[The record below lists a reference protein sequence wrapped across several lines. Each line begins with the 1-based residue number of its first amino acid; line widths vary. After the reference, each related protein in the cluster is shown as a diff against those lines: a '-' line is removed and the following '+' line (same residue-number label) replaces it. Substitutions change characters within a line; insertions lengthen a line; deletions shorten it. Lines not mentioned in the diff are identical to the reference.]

1 MSEIRE
7 LWPGWETIRVVGKGG
22 FGKVYEV
29 RKMDENAVG
38 DYRSALKVISIP
50 PSEDDYLSYK
60 DDGYDDESIT
70 SIFRNQMS
78 DIEKEFSLMAQ
89 FKGTSHIVSYEE
101 LKIIPNE
108 RSNCWDILIRM
119 ELLTSLPNYY
129 NQKNG
134 LEETEVI
141 RLGMDI
147 CKALE
152 LCGRKGI
159 VHRDIKPQN
168 IFINEFG
175 DYKLGDFGIAR
186 SMEHTTGATKTG
198 TYAYMAPEVYQGKPY
213 NASVD
218 MYSLGLVLYWLLN
231 ERRLPFLPLPP
242 AVPSVSQNDEAQR
255 RRLSGE
261 TLPPP
266 KYGSDA
272 LHAVILQA
280 CACDPKQR
288 FRSIKDM
295 EKALGNLHTE
305 PDEEEDFFWDD
316 EEPETG
322 VLISGAEQSSG
333 ELENIPASEEESKT
347 AAAEDINERK
357 SVSGFAVEEETRTV
371 LAEEERDAASEPAAE
386 DQKTV
391 LADEDLTS
399 VFDDEEDQ
407 GTILESGADKG
418 EETSAVEEERQED
431 VSEPCKGGKNRRRRT
446 LLRDTADDRKET
458 ADQTDE
464 KIQTDGDSRPGPGFR
479 ALGSRAVSMYA
490 GLVFLSMWYA
500 AQRVF
505 GTYLTQSGMIPNG
518 LLYFRIYS
526 LLPIILSIGCT
537 AGLMVN
543 AQKNG
548 REELHNTI
556 HTAVFCSILVGAV
569 FTCAGCIGCLPCGL
583 IFASLIPLAVCGC
596 LFTLL
601 WLRGRTGIPL
611 LILLAVH
618 GGNYLLCS
626 RFLILQ
632 RLHAPGAVAVW
643 TGVSSL
649 CLETLG
655 AALLLAVWNREGG
668 VDRLQIRKLRLYGTE
683 SAVYGKKALPFGILG
698 AAGIL
703 SCVAVFCTGG
713 YGYYNTFSGI
723 LNLYTFSLNG
733 TTAFFGIL
741 SLFLSMT
748 ALASENGSRRKGFW
762 MHTLMGTG
770 FILAL
775 WLFGMAVGTNE
786 MNYALF
792 GMDVAA
798 YATLISIGYLFMA
811 VFYAAAAKLQG
822 QGKTGMTILL
832 CCAGMA
838 AGCLLIGRD
847 WAPEDSC
854 ILKYTAGWM
863 ISMILVL
870 IGTAVINRKKKKT
883 SES

>member
-29 RKMDENAVG
+29 RKMDENVVG

-78 DIEKEFSLMAQ
+78 DIEKEFALMAQ

-101 LKIIPNE
+101 HRIIPNE
-108 RSNCWDILIRM
+108 RTHGWDILIRM

-134 LEETEVI
+134 LEESEVI
-141 RLGMDI
+141 KVGMDI

-261 TLPPP
+261 VLPAP

-288 FRSIKDM
+288 FHSIKDM
-295 EKALGNLHTE
+295 EKALGNLHME
-305 PDEEEDFFWDD
+305 PYEEEDFFWDD

-322 VLISGAEQSSG
+322 VLISGADQGVYEQ
-333 ELENIPASEEESKT
+333 ETVPAFEEEPET
-347 AAAEDINERK
+347 
-357 SVSGFAVEEETRTV
+357 VAVENTYENEHMSTVVGGEQETV
-371 LAEEERDAASEPAAE
+371 LAEESEE
-386 DQKTV
+386 
-391 LADEDLTS
+391 LTS
-399 VFDDEEDQ
+399 VFDDQEDQ
-407 GTILESGADKG
+407 
-418 EETSAVEEERQED
+418 ETD
-431 VSEPCKGGKNRRRRT
+431 G
-446 LLRDTADDRKET
+446 RKEA
-458 ADQTDE
+458 ADQSAENGQLVSDR
-464 KIQTDGDSRPGPGFR
+464 QRGPGFR
-479 ALGSRAVSMYA
+479 ALGGRAISMYA
-490 GLVFLSMWYA
+490 GLAVLSMWYA

-505 GTYLTQSGMIPNG
+505 GIYLTQSGMVPDS
-518 LLYFRIYS
+518 LVYFRVYS
-526 LLPIILSIGCT
+526 LLSTVLSVGCT
-537 AGLMVN
+537 VGFVMN
-543 AQKNG
+543 ARKNG
-548 REELHNTI
+548 REELHDTI
-556 HTAVFCSILVGAV
+556 HTAVFCSILTGAV
-569 FTCAGCIGCLPCGL
+569 FAGAGCIGRLPCGL
-583 IFASLIPLAVCGC
+583 IFASLIPLTVCGC

-601 WLRGRTGIPL
+601 WIQSRTLVPL
-611 LILLAVH
+611 MILLAVH

-626 RFLILQ
+626 WVLILQ
-632 RLHAPGAVAVW
+632 RLYSPEAVGIW
-643 TGVSSL
+643 TGVSSF
-649 CLETLG
+649 CLETL
-655 AALLLAVWNREGG
+655 ASVLLLVVWNRGDEA
-668 VDRLQIRKLRLYGTE
+668 DRLKIRELRLYGTE
-683 SAVYGKKALPFGILG
+683 SAAYMRTALPFGILS

-703 SCVAVFCTGG
+703 SCVAIFFTRG
-713 YGYYNTFSGI
+713 YQYYNVFSGV

-733 TTAFFGIL
+733 TVAFWGIL
-741 SLFLSMT
+741 SLFLSVT
-748 ALASENGSRRKGFW
+748 VLTLENGDRRKGFW
-762 MHTLMGTG
+762 LHTWMGIG

-775 WLFGMAVGTNE
+775 WLFGMAVGTN
-786 MNYALF
+786 MINYNLF
-792 GMDVAA
+792 GWNVAA
-798 YATLISIGYLFMA
+798 YVTLISIGYLFMA
-811 VFYAAAAKLQG
+811 VCYVAAAGLQQ
-822 QGKTGMTILL
+822 QGKTGIVVLL
-832 CCAGMA
+832 CCAGMV
-838 AGCLLIGRD
+838 AGCLLFGSSSL
-847 WAPEDSC
+847 PEESY
-854 ILKYTAGWM
+854 IVKYTAGWL
-863 ISMILVL
+863 ITVILLL
-870 IGTAVINRKKKKT
+870 ICMLVFYQRGKRK
-883 SES
+883 SA